1 MVLKEK
7 GLMEKRRS
15 PRYSVS
21 LDALVHP
28 QAGRSWLCS
37 IKDFCDAGMLLV
49 EQSGTRTRRSGASNT
64 GDVVGIHF
72 SVPAEPKDRHFRLE
86 GKIVRVMDSGV
97 GINFPRGMPED
108 ALRTLMDYANASSSD
123 ESDRPARKDPPRQPT
138 AAKDLDLNKSAKSQQ
153 PDPPSPANSEI
164 SPADSKKIIAA
175 VRREVVKVIPEM
187 CSAFFGYMDK
197 ELLAMASN
205 SRNNAE
211 QSEYFAAMSNLEK
224 TKKNVSQSF
233 LDEVLDHIDHPKDLK
248 ALLKELDKAEAE
260 RKKEGAS
267 KVKLSLVN
275 TEEFEDWLALANLV
289 SRAERAF
296 EQPLNEIQTRLG
308 MLVDSWAHKEANPV
322 GPSVMCHAFDQA
334 IRPVEMTKAS
344 RQKVYS
350 GMEARMVPLY
360 RKLYVNVTKM
370 LEDTGVFPD
379 MDEDYISP
387 VTPKHLKEDEPAK
400 EPEANEDT
408 EAEVD
413 EAEHEEEDTGPAQR
427 PRGRRDP
434 DGTRQRRSSGPGRS
448 AQQQRERPTPRD
460 DSRGRPET
468 RPQQAQTRPQQGQ
481 TRSRQA
487 PESGPAAAPS
497 SRSRVFG
504 EAINSIYSTVRSLMN
519 MQQSLE
525 GDFAEELG
533 DEDMVELDEVQEML
547 SSLQPK
553 NDSWSGERI
562 PVRRQIQ
569 ERVSQGDRPRRLA
582 PQVRERLGVV
592 ENLVDSI
599 EHDAMLSSSAKD
611 WIRQLEVTLD
621 KVAAQKGEEFLD
633 VENPHESLEVL
644 NQLAELGGSES
655 GSVQR
660 KVEDIIGNIREN
672 YDSNP
677 DVFKEALGELK
688 PLVERQSRAFTGNVQ
703 RTVKSSE
710 GQQTLINAQRAVVD
724 EMNQRLAGR
733 EIPEILLK
741 LLVPGWR
748 NLLVNTHLRQG
759 QNSDD
764 WKQHVRALEQVFEHL
779 DEASDPTLSPD
790 YMPPEELIG
799 HIEKGLDAIAFE
811 PGQRAPLIK
820 SLRSI
825 LLEGQGAEKMSRVAM
840 PTESVAETLGFGEIQ
855 EKDARRREIR
865 DNQADNPEWERWLE
879 RATRLHVGEWLEF
892 NDGPEQPQI
901 AIVAWT
907 SDDNSSLV
915 FVNRRGIK
923 THDLTVEEVAMRLM
937 DASARILEESD
948 IPLTDRASHRMLQNM
963 HNQLTHQATHDDLT
977 GLVNRKEFERELQ
990 RALGI
995 ARRNDVTHLVAYMDL
1010 DQFKVINNASG
1021 HDAGDALL
1029 KEIGNLFVRQLGDS
1043 KYVLS
1048 RLGGDEFGLL
1058 IENCET
1064 DAGMSVVK
1072 QLSDAVRQLK
1082 FGWQGDSYTL
1092 TTSCGVV
1099 LVDSATE
1106 GVSAIMR
1113 DADAACI
1120 SAKEAGRDRIQLF
1133 EFDSEMERRR
1143 DVMEFVSRIDAALE
1157 ADRFVL
1163 NCQKISPIDTE
1174 SEEDAHYEIL
1184 LTVLDENG
1192 EPLPPQDFIVA
1203 AETYNRMGQIDRWV
1217 IRNAFR
1223 FIANNILKLEGLGAF
1238 SINIS
1243 GNSLTEEGFMEF
1255 VLDQFNETR
1264 LPTSKICFEITE
1276 TSAIGSLDEA
1286 IDFMER
1292 MKIIGVKFSLDD
1304 FGTGLSSYSYLRNLP
1319 VDYLKIDGIFVKD
1332 LKTNPND
1339 YAVVKSI
1346 NEIGHFMGKKTIAEY
1361 VEDEEIME
1369 ILREIGVDFAQG
1381 YGIEK
1386 KIPITELLR

>member
-1 MVLKEK
+1 
-7 GLMEKRRS
+7 MEKRRS

-28 QAGRSWLCS
+28 RAGRSWLCS

-49 EQSGTRTRRSGASNT
+49 EQSGTRTRRVDASNA

-72 SVPAEPKDRHFRLE
+72 SVPAIPKARHFRLE
-86 GKIVRVMDSGV
+86 GQIVRVMDSGV
-97 GINFPRGMPED
+97 GINFPSGMPED
-108 ALRTLMDYANASSSD
+108 ALRALMDYANESSADEPGKKQEASK
-123 ESDRPARKDPPRQPT
+123 EQPV
-138 AAKDLDLNKSAKSQQ
+138 AKDLDLNKSPKSQQ
-153 PDPPSPANSEI
+153 DPPAPVNDEI
-164 SPADSKKIIAA
+164 SSADSKKIIAA

-187 CSAFFGYMDK
+187 CSAFFTYMDK
-197 ELLAMASN
+197 ELLAMARDA
-205 SRNNAE
+205 RNNAE

-224 TKKNVSQSF
+224 AKKNVSQSF
-233 LDEVLDHIDHPKDLK
+233 LDEVLNHIDHPKDLK
-248 ALLKELDKAEAE
+248 TLLKELDKAEAE

-289 SRAERAF
+289 SRGERAF
-296 EQPLNEIQTRLG
+296 EHQLNEIQTRLG
-308 MLVDSWAHKEANPV
+308 MLVDSWGHKEANPV
-322 GPSVMCHAFDQA
+322 CPSVMCHAFDQA
-334 IRPVEMTKAS
+334 IRTIEMAKTA
-344 RQKVYS
+344 RRKVYR
-350 GMEARMVPLY
+350 GMEARMVPLF
-360 RKLYVNVTKM
+360 RKLYVNVTKI
-370 LEDTGVFPD
+370 LEDSGVFPD
-379 MDEDYISP
+379 LDEDYISP
-387 VTPKHLKEDEPAK
+387 ITPKHLKDDEPAK
-400 EPEANEDT
+400 EPEAEEETD
-408 EAEVD
+408 AEVD
-413 EAEHEEEDTGPAQR
+413 EAEHEEEDDA
-427 PRGRRDP
+427 PRQPSPGRGNR
-434 DGTRQRRSSGPGRS
+434 GGARQRRPSGPQRS
-448 AQQQRERPTPRD
+448 TQRQ
-460 DSRGRPET
+460 RGRPAPEEDNRAGSGA
-468 RPQQAQTRPQQGQ
+468 RPRQP
-481 TRSRQA
+481 SRQGRA
-487 PESGPAAAPS
+487 RS

-525 GDFAEELG
+525 DDVAEDL
-533 DEDMVELDEVQEML
+533 DDQDLVELDEVQEML
-547 SSLQPK
+547 SSLQPT
-553 NDSWSGERI
+553 NDSWSGERV

-569 ERVSQGDRPRRLA
+569 ERATRGDRPRRLS

-633 VENPHESLEVL
+633 VENPHEALEVL
-644 NQLAELGGSES
+644 NQLAELDGSES
-655 GSVQR
+655 GGVQR
-660 KVEDIIGNIREN
+660 RVEEIIGNIREN

-677 DVFKEALGELK
+677 DVFKQALGELK

-710 GQQTLINAQRAVVD
+710 GQQTLINAQRAVVE

-779 DEASDPTLSPD
+779 DESSDPTRSPD
-790 YMPPEELIG
+790 YMPPEDLIG

-811 PGQRAPLIK
+811 PGQRAPLIR
-820 SLRSI
+820 SLRKI
-825 LLEGQGAEKMSRVAM
+825 LLEGQGVDKMPRVEM
-840 PTESVAETLGFGEIQ
+840 PSESVAETLGFGDIQ
-855 EKDARRREIR
+855 EKDTRRREVR

-879 RATRLHVGEWLEF
+879 RASRLHVGEWLEF
-892 NDGPEQPQI
+892 HDAAEQPQI
-901 AIVAWT
+901 AIVAWA

-923 THDLTVEEVAMRLM
+923 THDLTVEEVAMQLM

-990 RALGI
+990 RGLGI
-995 ARRNDVTHLVAYMDL
+995 ARRNEVTHLVAYMDL

-1029 KEIGNLFVRQLGDS
+1029 KEIGKLFVRQLGDS

-1058 IENCET
+1058 IENCDA
-1064 DAGMSVVK
+1064 DAGMSVVR
-1072 QLSDAVRQLK
+1072 QLSDAVRQFK
-1082 FGWQGDSYTL
+1082 FEWDGDSYTL
-1092 TTSCGVV
+1092 TTSCGMV
-1099 LVDSATE
+1099 LVDSATDR
-1106 GVSAIMR
+1106 VSAIMR

-1143 DVMEFVSRIDAALE
+1143 DVMEFVSRIDSALE

-1163 NCQKISPIDTE
+1163 NCQKISPIDPE
-1174 SEEDAHYEIL
+1174 SEEDVHYEIL

-1223 FIANNILKLEGLGAF
+1223 FIASNILKLEGLGAF

-1332 LKTNPND
+1332 LKNSPND

-1346 NEIGHFMGKKTIAEY
+1346 NEIGHFMGKKTIAEF
-1361 VEDEEIME
+1361 VEDDEIME

-1386 KIPITELLR
+1386 KMPITELLR